1 MGGSEPCDNCA
12 CNPVPF
18 SPVPIKTE
26 PVSHMFGKWLKLST
40 DIAIVNFD
48 AQQVI
53 ALRLSKIAKGGP
65 AAHREARR
73 MVVERVAASAEAG
86 LAIAAGRPV
95 GSIVRRY
102 GTIVRANK
110 RRLTAS
116 L

>member
-1 MGGSEPCDNCA
+1 VVGPCDNRA
-12 CNPVPF
+12 CDYHPF
-18 SPVPIKTE
+18 SSVPIRTE
-26 PVSHMFGKWLKLST
+26 PVPSMFSKWLKLST
-40 DIAIVNFD
+40 DLAIANFD

-53 ALRLSKIAKGGP
+53 ALRLAKIAKGGP

-73 MVVERVAASAEAG
+73 MVIEKVAASAEAG

-110 RRLTAS
+110 RRLVAS